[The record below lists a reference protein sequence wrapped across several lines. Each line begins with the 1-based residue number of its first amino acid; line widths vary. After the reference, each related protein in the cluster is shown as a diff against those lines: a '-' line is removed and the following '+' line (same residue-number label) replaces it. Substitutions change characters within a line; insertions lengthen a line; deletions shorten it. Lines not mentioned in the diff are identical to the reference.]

1 MGALPFPH
9 GNIAVVSFQ
18 NSGSIFVRPVVAS
31 PAARGSIADVSF
43 VAPHLGAK
51 LQTLGFI
58 SIDCGSPPSSSY
70 VDAITNLPY
79 VSDSEFVDTR
89 VSHNVSAEY
98 VDASLPRSYYDLRSF
113 PTGAR
118 NCYTVRPLSPG
129 TKYLIRATFLHG
141 NYDGLGIGGLAV
153 FDLYLGVNL
162 WQTVNVSSVSST
174 FRAEIISVVP
184 DDYVHVCLVGKKE
197 LGTPFISG
205 LELRPLAD
213 PLYPVVS
220 NASMSMALHGR
231 HNLGPDDESLIIR
244 YPDDPH
250 DRIWKVLA
258 NPLSWI
264 PTNTTAA
271 VRYVARDPFEV
282 PSAVMQTAI
291 TEDDGFSVQF
301 YWDADG
307 SNKALVYFVEPHI
320 SEVRALNS
328 SEARICEIYVNNDLW
343 YPKPISPAYL
353 YSSSIVGTVTGKT
366 QYTYRIEPTDNSTL
380 PPILNALEIYVMV
393 PTAERATDGGDV
405 SAIMAVKAKYQ
416 IKKNWLGDPCGP
428 KIYLWDGVSC
438 NYAISSPP
446 RIISL
451 NLSSNGLTG
460 EITSDFRNLT
470 ALQTL
475 DLSLNNLT
483 GNIPEFLALLPSL
496 AFLDLTGNKFNGPV
510 PESLLKRSQEGSLSL
525 RIEANITSINNGP
538 SESDIQPQG
547 TKRSRSTSVIV
558 PVVVVVVL
566 VLVVVAVIA
575 TVCFCRRRTEND
587 PSVRPLN
594 GSNSK
599 QENEDNV
606 SLQFDTRQFTY
617 KELKAITNSFE
628 KSIGK
633 GGFGVVYLG
642 YLEDGTPVA
651 VKTRSESSSQGVNEF
666 LGEALHLI
674 RVHHRNLVNLVGHC
688 KDGQHS
694 ALIYEYMSEGTL
706 QEKLREKSPGS
717 VPLSWRQRLK
727 ISLDSAQGLE
737 YLHKAC
743 TPPLIHRDVKTANIL
758 LNGSNLEAK
767 IADFGLSKA
776 FNNDL
781 QSHVST
787 RVVGTPGY
795 LDPEYYTSFQLS
807 EKSDVY
813 SFGIVLLEVVTG
825 QPPILPES
833 VHIVQWA
840 RQRLAK
846 GDIESVVDGN
856 MQGRYDLNSVWKV
869 ADLALRCTE
878 QTSSQ
883 RPSMADVVVQLKES
897 LELEEG
903 CEKLKSSYAGRS
915 GDVYAESGD
924 ARSQST
930 HSGIDL
936 DLVRGPAAR

>member
-1 MGALPFPH
+1 M
-9 GNIAVVSFQ
+9 
-18 NSGSIFVRPVVAS
+18 
-31 PAARGSIADVSF
+31 DVNF
-43 VAPHLGAK
+43 
-51 LQTLGFI
+51 
-58 SIDCGSPPSSSY
+58 
-70 VDAITNLPY
+70 
-79 VSDSEFVDTR
+79 
-89 VSHNVSAEY
+89 
-98 VDASLPRSYYDLRSF
+98 
-113 PTGAR
+113 
-118 NCYTVRPLSPG
+118 
-129 TKYLIRATFLHG
+129 
-141 NYDGLGIGGLAV
+141 
-153 FDLYLGVNL
+153 
-162 WQTVNVSSVSST
+162 
-174 FRAEIISVVP
+174 
-184 DDYVHVCLVGKKE
+184 
-197 LGTPFISG
+197 
-205 LELRPLAD
+205 
-213 PLYPVVS
+213 
-220 NASMSMALHGR
+220 
-231 HNLGPDDESLIIR
+231 R

-258 NPLSWI
+258 NPRSWI

-271 VRYVARDPFEV
+271 VLNVAQDQFLV
-282 PSAVMQTAI
+282 PSAVMQTAA
-291 TEDDGFSVQF
+291 TVDDGFSLQF
-301 YWDADG
+301 YWDADD
-307 SNKALVYFVEPHI
+307 SNKAFVYYVALHF

-328 SEARICEIYVNNDLW
+328 SEARICEIYLNNNLW
-343 YPKPISPAYL
+343 YSKPISPVYL
-353 YSSSIVGTVTGKT
+353 YSGAVFGTVTGKA
-366 QYTYRIEPTDNSTL
+366 QYNYRIEPTNNSTL
-380 PPILNALEIYVMV
+380 PPIMNALEIFLMV
-393 PTAERATDGGDV
+393 HTAERATDGGDV
-405 SAIMAVKAKYQ
+405 SAIMAIKAKYE
-416 IKKNWLGDPCGP
+416 IEKNWMGDPCGP
-428 KIYLWDGVSC
+428 KIYLWEGVSC

-451 NLSSNGLTG
+451 NLSSTELTG
-460 EITSDFRNLT
+460 EITSAFRNLT

-496 AFLDLTGNKFNGPV
+496 AVLDLTGNKFNGSV
-510 PESLLKRSQEGSLSL
+510 PESLLKRSQEGSLKL
-525 RIEANITSINNGP
+525 RIEANTSIIDNGP
-538 SESDIQPQG
+538 SESDGQPQG
-547 TKRSRSTSVIV
+547 TKRNRSTAVIV
-558 PVVVVVVL
+558 PVVVVLVV
-566 VLVVVAVIA
+566 VLVVVAVIV

-594 GSNSK
+594 GSHSK
-599 QENEDNV
+599 EENEDAV
-606 SLQFDTRQFTY
+606 SLQFDNRQFTY
-617 KELKAITNSFE
+617 KELKTITNSFE

-651 VKTRSESSSQGVNEF
+651 VKTRTESSSQSHNEF

-688 KDGQHS
+688 KDGEHS

-706 QEKLREKSPGS
+706 QEKLREKSPNF
-717 VPLSWRQRLK
+717 VPLSWRQRLR

-743 TPPLIHRDVKTANIL
+743 KPPLIHRDVKTANIL

-846 GDIESVVDGN
+846 GDIESVVDRN

-883 RPSMADVVVQLKES
+883 RPAMADVVVQLKES

-903 CEKLKSSYAGRS
+903 CEKVQSSYAGS
-915 GDVYAESGD
+915 GDLYAESGD
-924 ARSQST
+924 ARSQSM
-930 HSGIDL
+930 HSGMVL
-936 DLVRGPAAR
+936 DLVGGPAAR